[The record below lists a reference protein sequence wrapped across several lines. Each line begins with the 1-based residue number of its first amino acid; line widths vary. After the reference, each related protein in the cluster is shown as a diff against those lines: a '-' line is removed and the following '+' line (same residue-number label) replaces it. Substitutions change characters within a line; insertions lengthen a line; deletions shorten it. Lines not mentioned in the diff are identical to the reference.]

1 MQKKILVHLLLL
13 ILACLVATM
22 STAAAK
28 SSKAS
33 IDEQRTQIR
42 ELSQAT
48 LERLYKKYPNAERV
62 INNCYGYATFSNTGV
77 KLLLI
82 STGHGRGLA
91 VNNETGEEVF
101 MKMKE
106 VGAGIGAGAKEFDL
120 VFVFDNLEAWNK
132 FISGQTK
139 FGGQASATA
148 TDGTSGGAIEGAAL
162 ASDGIWIYQMTT
174 KGLSLEATLN
184 GTKYY
189 TDKKL
194 NQKDKDD
201 KATETKTKTTITTT

>member
-1 MQKKILVHLLLL
+1 MKKVITRLLLL
-13 ILACLVATM
+13 TLACLIAAMATV
-22 STAAAK
+22 SAK
-28 SSKAS
+28 SSKES
-33 IDEQRTQIR
+33 IEEQRSEIR
-42 ELSQAT
+42 AMSQKTLSK
-48 LERLYKKYPNAERV
+48 LYEEYPNAQRV
-62 INNCYGYATFSNTGV
+62 IENCYGYATFSNTGV
-77 KLLLI
+77 KILLF

-91 VNNETGEEVF
+91 INNDTGEEVF

-106 VGAGIGAGAKEFDL
+106 VGAGIGLGAKEFDL
-120 VFVFDNLEAWNK
+120 VFVFDDLEAWNK

-139 FGGQASATA
+139 FGGQAAATA
-148 TDGTSGGAIEGAAL
+148 TDGSAGGAIEGAAL

-194 NQKDKDD
+194 NFKAKDKESRA
-201 KATETKTKTTITTT
+201 K

>member
-1 MQKKILVHLLLL
+1 MMKKVLMRLLLL
-13 ILACLVATM
+13 TLACLIAAMATV
-22 STAAAK
+22 SARAP
-28 SSKAS
+28 KAS
-33 IDEQRTQIR
+33 DEEQRTEIR
-42 ELSQAT
+42 AMSQAT
-48 LERLYKKYPNAERV
+48 LNKLYKEHPNAKRIIES
-62 INNCYGYATFSNTGV
+62 CYGYATFSNTGV
-77 KLLLI
+77 KILLV

-106 VGAGIGAGAKEFDL
+106 VGAGLGLGAKEFDL
-120 VFVFDNLEAWNK
+120 VFIFDNLEAWNK

-139 FGGQASATA
+139 FGGQANMAA
-148 TDGTSGGAIEGAAL
+148 TDGTVGGAIEGAAL

-174 KGLSLEATLN
+174 KGLSIEATLN

-194 NQKDKDD
+194 NKK
-201 KATETKTKTTITTT
+201 